1 MSTIYRKWL
10 DDLGRKKILF
20 ISLSLFL
27 AATVMYFGA
36 QSLFLLL
43 ALRFLHGIGFGMAT
57 TATGTIVTDVAP
69 AHRRGEAL
77 AYFGVFMSL
86 PMVIGPFLGLTI
98 ISHFHSLYYLSFVP
112 YFHCLH
118 FY

>member
-1 MSTIYRKWL
+1 
-10 DDLGRKKILF
+10 
-20 ISLSLFL
+20 
-27 AATVMYFGA
+27 MYFGA

-86 PMVIGPFLGLTI
+86 PMVGGFWFNYFSFSFTASSSTRRSACIFRRIYESADGNYPF
-98 ISHFHSLYYLSFVP
+98 
-112 YFHCLH
+112 
-118 FY
+118 